1 MKSKVALATLAMI
14 PMAANNAYASNIG
27 TVTASSLN
35 VRSGPST
42 SYKIVTTVKKN
53 DKVNILQSSNGWY
66 KIETASGKQGW
77 ASSSYISIS
86 NNDTNNN
93 TNISENIAIVNTDGL
108 KFRTGAGTSY
118 SIIKVL
124 NKGEK
129 VEVISESA
137 GWSKVRYDS
146 RLGYVASQYIDKTN
160 TNYIIKEVNTD
171 GLNVRTGPSTSYSS
185 IGKLNK
191 GTKVQVISESAGWS
205 KINYN
210 NKIAYVSS
218 GYLKTVSTNTSDT
231 KPEDST
237 EQYKEIKVVNT
248 NGLNVRKGPSTS
260 YSSIGKLNKGS
271 NVEVISESAGWS
283 KINYN
288 NTTAYVATM
297 YLDKKTTNTEDSTE
311 QYKEIKVVNT
321 NGLNVRKG
329 PSTSYS
335 SIGKLNKGSNVEVI
349 SESAGWS
356 KINYNNTTAYVATMY
371 LDKKTTN
378 TEDSTE
384 QYKEIKV
391 VNTNGLNVR
400 KGPSTSYSSIGK
412 LNKGSNVEVIS
423 ESAGWSKINY
433 NNTTAYVATMYLD
446 KITSSE
452 QVPPVVG
459 GDSVENVN
467 GAIIN
472 YKALNYTLKDHVDV
486 QYKKALEGGNVIS
499 SSISRSSEESTT
511 YVMAQSRAFSPA
523 SKSDLE
529 YYLNPG
535 NFTSSNRGMMQFLRL
550 DTYKGGVSESELNSY
565 LNSLPKVNGKNTVFY
580 NQGKTFIDAAKKYD
594 IDLIYLVSHAMWET
608 GYGKSVLAQGQTITS
623 YKGNTLPQPVTVYNF
638 FGIGAIDKSANVSGA
653 EASYSNGWTSI
664 EKTIDGSAKW
674 IRDNYIKSSK
684 YNQNTIYKMKFN
696 YDYSWHQYAT
706 DVNWANGISGVMYKL
721 ISMYDTASN
730 LKFEIPNYK

>member
-1 MKSKVALATLAMI
+1 MKSKIALATLAMI
-14 PMAANNAYASNIG
+14 PIAANNAYASNIG

-93 TNISENIAIVNTDGL
+93 TNTSENIAIVNTDGL

-231 KPEDST
+231 KP
-237 EQYKEIKVVNT
+237 
-248 NGLNVRKGPSTS
+248 
-260 YSSIGKLNKGS
+260 
-271 NVEVISESAGWS
+271 
-283 KINYN
+283 
-288 NTTAYVATM
+288 
-297 YLDKKTTNTEDSTE
+297 EDSTE

-696 YDYSWHQYAT
+696 YEYSFHQYAT
-706 DVNWANGISGVMYKL
+706 DVNWANGISGIMYKL
-721 ISMYDTASN
+721 VSMYDTASN
-730 LKFEIPNYK
+730 LNFEVPNYK

>member
-93 TNISENIAIVNTDGL
+93 TNTSENIAIVNTDGL

-231 KPEDST
+231 KP
-237 EQYKEIKVVNT
+237 
-248 NGLNVRKGPSTS
+248 
-260 YSSIGKLNKGS
+260 
-271 NVEVISESAGWS
+271 
-283 KINYN
+283 
-288 NTTAYVATM
+288 
-297 YLDKKTTNTEDSTE
+297 
-311 QYKEIKVVNT
+311 
-321 NGLNVRKG
+321 
-329 PSTSYS
+329 
-335 SIGKLNKGSNVEVI
+335 
-349 SESAGWS
+349 
-356 KINYNNTTAYVATMY
+356 
-371 LDKKTTN
+371 
-378 TEDSTE
+378 EDSTE

-580 NQGKTFIDAAKKYD
+580 NQGKTFIDAAQKYD

-696 YDYSWHQYAT
+696 YEYSFHQYAT
-706 DVNWANGISGVMYKL
+706 DVNWANGISGIMYKL

>member
-1 MKSKVALATLAMI
+1 MKSKIALATLAMI
-14 PMAANNAYASNIG
+14 PIAANNAYASNIG

-93 TNISENIAIVNTDGL
+93 TNTSENIAIVNTDGL

-371 LDKKTTN
+371 LDK
-378 TEDSTE
+378 
-384 QYKEIKV
+384 
-391 VNTNGLNVR
+391 
-400 KGPSTSYSSIGK
+400 
-412 LNKGSNVEVIS
+412 
-423 ESAGWSKINY
+423 
-433 NNTTAYVATMYLD
+433 
-446 KITSSE
+446 ITSSE

-472 YKALNYTLKDHVDV
+472 YKALNYTLKDHLDV

-580 NQGKTFIDAAKKYD
+580 NQGKTFIDAAQKYD

-623 YKGNTLPQPVTVYNF
+623 YKDNTLPQPVTVYNF

>member
-14 PMAANNAYASNIG
+14 PIAANNAYASNIG

-93 TNISENIAIVNTDGL
+93 TNTSENIAIVNTDGL

-371 LDKKTTN
+371 LDK
-378 TEDSTE
+378 
-384 QYKEIKV
+384 
-391 VNTNGLNVR
+391 
-400 KGPSTSYSSIGK
+400 
-412 LNKGSNVEVIS
+412 
-423 ESAGWSKINY
+423 
-433 NNTTAYVATMYLD
+433 
-446 KITSSE
+446 ITSSE

-565 LNSLPKVNGKNTVFY
+565 LNSLPKINGKNTVFY

-696 YDYSWHQYAT
+696 YEYSFHQYAT
-706 DVNWANGISGVMYKL
+706 DVNWANGISGIMYKL
-721 ISMYDTASN
+721 VSMYDTASN
-730 LKFEIPNYK
+730 LNFEVPNYK